1 MQTRH
6 EASRPD
12 PTEPERPGKPHA
24 AAPPPIAQPGENRP
38 HPAHSVEPGQLL
50 GTLPCCVCSYDLKGL
65 SITANCP
72 ECNTAVRATILYRV
86 DPEAEAFR
94 PLNTPKLTA
103 LACRAWVAPVLITAL
118 AIWTMRALEL
128 ARPTGSPA
136 IAWSP
141 LAYTAVAGLALSAI
155 ASIALVRPIK
165 GGSAARSVLALLGTA
180 VAYPALIAAL
190 ALTINADAASLP
202 AYAADRPPDPNRI
215 VPRLLFLAA
224 AVAAILLHRPN
235 ARELVARCKVLRTK
249 RVDRQTLALIAAT
262 LAMAAAGDILRL
274 ASNAATG
281 PAADTINIVGTA
293 TIALASLL
301 TTIGLIGATIDSW
314 RIAAALKT
322 PPPTHAALLGEH
334 QPTAPN
340 TPTHTPPNPPPNPPP
355 NTDPSTTAQP

>member
-6 EASRPD
+6 DASRPQPPD
-12 PTEPERPGKPHA
+12 PSGTGKPHH
-24 AAPPPIAQPGENRP
+24 AAPPPIAQQPRSHRDNA
-38 HPAHSVEPGQLL
+38 PAVEPGQLL

-103 LACRAWVAPVLITAL
+103 LACRAWVAPVLLTAI

-128 ARPTGSPA
+128 AQPTGSPA

-141 LAYTAVAGLALSAI
+141 LAYTAVAGLTLSAI
-155 ASIALVRPIK
+155 ASIALIRPIK
-165 GGSAARSVLALLGTA
+165 GGAAASSVLALLGTA

-190 ALTINADAASLP
+190 ALTINADAQTLP
-202 AYAADRPPDPNRI
+202 AYAAERPPDAQRI
-215 VPRLLFLAA
+215 IPRLLFLAA
-224 AVAAILLHRPN
+224 AIAAILLHRPN

-262 LAMAAAGDILRL
+262 LAIAAAGDLLRL
-274 ASNAATG
+274 ASNAANG

-293 TIALASLL
+293 TVALASLL

-334 QPTAPN
+334 QPTAAEPHPN
-340 TPTHTPPNPPPNPPP
+340 PSPNPPTNH
-355 NTDPSTTAQP
+355 